1 MPKYK
6 VETDASVR
14 LTFVI
19 LDEKW
24 NQPHVPCRQENAVLE
39 EHCCRWDEQA
49 PPGTQLLPGFLLLLW
64 LSAGLAHHGSALW
77 GGPHS
82 HTHGAPRCYS
92 AEELPLGQAP
102 AHLLARAA
110 KWEQTL
116 PVALVSSLEAVG
128 RRRWQERSPAGT
140 QCPVL
145 QPEEV
150 LEADIHQRSISPWR
164 YRVDTDENRYPQ
176 KLAVAECLC
185 RGCINARTG
194 RETAALNSVPLHQSL
209 LVLRRRPCSLDASGV
224 PTPGA
229 FAFHAESI
237 RVPIGCTCVL
247 PRVVR

>member
-1 MPKYK
+1 MEP
-6 VETDASVR
+6 TSCP
-14 LTFVI
+14 L
-19 LDEKW
+19 
-24 NQPHVPCRQENAVLE
+24 PQENAVLG

-49 PPGTQLLPGFLLLLW
+49 PPGTQLLPGLLLLLW

-128 RRRWQERSPAGT
+128 RRRWQERPPAGT

-185 RGCINARTG
+185 RGCISARTG